1 MFLCDIVERFLF
13 LLPLLNDDFFYVVVL
28 IPFLGVV
35 ERTWLQSSVVRGDSF
50 MVVVPMSFFAAVE
63 CAFSLLLELL
73 SMGNLLHGSVW
84 LFRCIPRC
92 RTHRDVAEHAS
103 TVNLFQAA

>member
-50 MVVVPMSFFAAVE
+50 MVVVLMSFFAVVE
-63 CAFSLLLELL
+63 RAFSLLLELL
-73 SMGNLLHGSVW
+73 SMVEPAPW
-84 LFRCIPRC
+84 FR
-92 RTHRDVAEHAS
+92 VVVQVYS
-103 TVNLFQAA
+103 SL